1 MSQRIIITG
10 VVLVLLAMLICI
22 PGAAEPTDHQL
33 EIADT
38 DTSAKTV
45 EVEETANYKWTLTN
59 TDNHT
64 YQIIVVIPETSEKWT
79 VEIAGN
85 REFDI
90 LTNSSATVEVTAS
103 PISDDAEKKIH
114 ITVIFSVETDHG
126 RFDTHSTVVAEMET
140 EVLIFGLLKNPLP
153 APLDNQVGDFLLS
166 LVLWIILIVI
176 ITIFIRLV
184 IKKITGKTK
193 IKVDDIILKAVR
205 VPLIIVLILYGIIS
219 SLKLLSLEKNTIQR
233 FELSYKI
240 ILIILIMWVSIKILT
255 ALIAAG
261 VRTFTKLNE
270 PSVSNMLLPMTR
282 KIGIGVI
289 LVVGV
294 FTLLDTLGLNITFF
308 VTSMGVVGI
317 IVAFAAQDSLSNI
330 FAGFHLMLDQSF
342 KIGDRILLPQRPGRL
357 YSAWGDVL
365 HIGLR
370 STKVR
375 STDGIILTIP
385 NKLITENS
393 LTNFGHLHDPSLR
406 VRIRFG
412 VVPTWSN
419 VEKARDI
426 LMDLANAHPDVQEK
440 PRLPQVVLREF
451 GDYDLV
457 IELRFYVESPSKMRG
472 TKSALIEGIL
482 KRFEEESVYMST
494 PAFVNLKGDVDLR
507 TVGFESLKADR
518 GLKGEGEK

>member
-1 MSQRIIITG
+1 M
-10 VVLVLLAMLICI
+10 AMLIFI
-22 PGAAEPTDHQL
+22 PGVGGIADHKL
-33 EIADT
+33 EITDT

-45 EVEETANYKWTLTN
+45 EAGETASYKWTLTN
-59 TDNHT
+59 RDDHA
-64 YQIIVVIPETSEKWT
+64 YSIIVIMPETSEKWT
-79 VEIAGN
+79 VEVVGS

-90 LTNSSATVEVTAS
+90 PSNGSYTVEVTAS

-114 ITVIFSVETDHG
+114 ITVLFSVKTDNG
-126 RFDTHSTVVAEMET
+126 SSFDTHSTVVAEMET
-140 EVLIFGLLKNPLP
+140 EVLIFGLFENPLP

-166 LVLWIILIVI
+166 VVLWIILIVF
-176 ITIFIRLV
+176 ITIFIRV
-184 IKKITGKTK
+184 IIRKITGKTK

-219 SLKLLSLEKNTIQR
+219 SLKLLSLESSTVHWL
-233 FELSYKI
+233 ELSYDI
-240 ILIILIMWVSIKILT
+240 VVIILIMRVSIKILS
-255 ALIAAG
+255 ALVAAG
-261 VRTFTKLNE
+261 IRTFSKLNE

-294 FTLLDTLGLNITFF
+294 FTILDTLGLNITFF

-342 KIGDRILLPQRPGRL
+342 KIGDRILLPQRPGTL

-393 LTNFGHLHDPSLR
+393 LTNFGHIHDPSLR

-419 VEKARDI
+419 VQKARKI
-426 LMDLANAHPDVQEK
+426 LMELANAHPDVQEK
-440 PRLPQVVLREF
+440 PRLPQVVFRDF
-451 GDYDLV
+451 GDYDL
-457 IELRFYVESPSKMRG
+457 IMELRFYVESPSKMRG
-472 TKSALIEGIL
+472 TKSSLIEGML
-482 KRFEEESVYMST
+482 QRFEEESVYMST

-507 TVGFESLKADR
+507 TVGFEGLKAAS

>member
-1 MSQRIIITG
+1 MKQSIIITG
-10 VVLVLLAMLICI
+10 TILVLMAMLISI
-22 PGAAEPTDHQL
+22 PGAVGASDHKL
-33 EIADT
+33 DIIDT
-38 DTSAKTV
+38 DTSAKTL
-45 EVEETANYKWTLTN
+45 EAGETASYRWTLTN
-59 TDNHT
+59 SDNHT
-64 YQIIVVIPETSEKWT
+64 YRIIVIIPETSEKWT
-79 VEIAGN
+79 VEVVGSS
-85 REFDI
+85 EFDLPSDGSI
-90 LTNSSATVEVTAS
+90 IVEVTAS
-103 PISDDAEKKIH
+103 PITDDAEKKIH
-114 ITVIFSVETDHG
+114 ITVLFHVETDNG
-126 RFDTHSTVVAEMET
+126 SSNTHSTVVAEMET

-153 APLDNQVGDFLLS
+153 APMDNQAGDFLLS
-166 LVLWIILIVI
+166 LVLWIILIVF
-176 ITIFIRLV
+176 ITIFIRV
-184 IKKITGKTK
+184 IVKRITGKTK

-205 VPLIIVLILYGIIS
+205 VPLIVVLILYGIIS
-219 SLKLLSLEKNTIQR
+219 SLKLLSLEENTIHWL
-233 FELSYKI
+233 ELFYEIVVI
-240 ILIILIMWVSIKILT
+240 ILLMQISIRILS
-255 ALIAAG
+255 ALVAAG
-261 VRTFTKLNE
+261 IRTFSRLNE

-294 FTLLDTLGLNITFF
+294 FTILDAVGLNITFF

-393 LTNFGHLHDPSLR
+393 LTNFGHIHDPSLR

-419 VEKARDI
+419 VQKAREI
-426 LMDLANAHPDVQEK
+426 LMELANAHPDVQEK

-451 GDYDLV
+451 GDYDLI
-457 IELRFYVESPSKMRG
+457 IELRFYVESPKKMRG

-482 KRFEEESVYMST
+482 QRFEEESVYMST
-494 PAFVNLKGDVDLR
+494 PALVNLNGNVDLR
-507 TVGFESLKADR
+507 TVGFEGLKAKG
-518 GLKGEGEK
+518 GLRKNGEK